1 MISHIYRHCVSSAT
15 MAALALLVVRA
26 VCILARAEEPY
37 ALWAT
42 TASGL
47 GTPGRM
53 AASPAGDLYL
63 LKGSGSSGALLKFD
77 PKGRLVSSN
86 AFSSLPGQFTHVND
100 IKLSSLGHMHLT
112 GRGGANGTNAFAVAK
127 LNAAG
132 ELAWVSRESTLLTNS
147 PNYALVSAPDS
158 QGNLWVVGDSR
169 GGISLGTFALGEGT
183 GLLLCRYSTEGQ
195 VLSVHRIDYQ
205 GVDANSSVYVYDFEL
220 DAAGNLFLSGF
231 LYGGIT
237 NFGGTAVYPSNQRGD
252 GYIAKFNSAGGFEWV
267 RLAQVQGT
275 IGMSMAVDRQGNTYF
290 LESSMR
296 LGKLDSNGQ
305 LLWAKQF
312 SGSWLSLFPQGIT
325 VDATEHPVFT
335 GEIDGTA
342 WFDAIGL
349 TAQTSSYTDFFIAR
363 ADADGNIQWAMRG
376 GGAEYDRGDRVVCD
390 ASGNIFL
397 GAEIRKSVGNFDG
410 LALTPANAGTGSTTI
425 TLAKISPTP
434 PVKIMSASGAANV
447 SWPAK
452 STNYVLEAF
461 TSLTA
466 VSWNAVTNTP
476 TVTATERSVQLP
488 LTGNAK
494 FFRLREP

>member
-1 MISHIYRHCVSSAT
+1 MISRIYRHSVSSAA
-15 MAALALLVVRA
+15 MAALVLFVGLAI
-26 VCILARAEEPY
+26 CTLARAEEPY
-37 ALWAT
+37 AIWAT

-63 LKGSGSSGALLKFD
+63 LRGSGSSEALLKFD

-112 GRGGANGTNAFAVAK
+112 GRGGANGSNAFAVAK

-132 ELAWVSRESTLLTNS
+132 ELLWVSRESTLLTNS
-147 PNYALVSAPDS
+147 PNYALVSVPDS

-169 GGISLGTFALGEGT
+169 GGISLGAFALGEGT

-205 GVDANSSVYVYDFEL
+205 GVDANSSVYVYDIGL

-231 LYGGIT
+231 LHGGIT
-237 NFGGTAVYPSNQRGD
+237 NFGGTAVYPSNQSGD
-252 GYIAKFNSAGGFEWV
+252 GYIAKFNSSGGFEWV
-267 RLAQVQGT
+267 HLAEVQGT

-290 LESSMR
+290 LEGSMR
-296 LGKLDSNGQ
+296 FGKLDSNGQ

-312 SGSWLSLFPQGIT
+312 SGSWLSLFPQHRGGRNGPSG
-325 VDATEHPVFT
+325 VH

-342 WFDAIGL
+342 WFDAISL

-376 GGAEYDRGDRVVCD
+376 GGDEYDRGDR
-390 ASGNIFL
+390 AS
-397 GAEIRKSVGNFDG
+397 ATRQATSSWAQKSEKTSGTSTG
-410 LALTPANAGTGSTTI
+410 L
-425 TLAKISPTP
+425 
-434 PVKIMSASGAANV
+434 
-447 SWPAK
+447 
-452 STNYVLEAF
+452 
-461 TSLTA
+461 
-466 VSWNAVTNTP
+466 
-476 TVTATERSVQLP
+476 R
-488 LTGNAK
+488 
-494 FFRLREP
+494 